1 MCKTDTA
8 LGLCGRVFQAIPLVT
23 LYTVQNIYLEYI
35 YLFILHSMYY
45 IPNPTSATKKSAY
58 FKEQQ
63 EPPKKQS
70 MPHIPI
76 TGNLL
81 DVVIIGLRS
90 MSYIFFVSM

>member
-1 MCKTDTA
+1 
-8 LGLCGRVFQAIPLVT
+8 
-23 LYTVQNIYLEYI
+23 
-35 YLFILHSMYY
+35 MYY